1 MKRFV
6 LFSGVALVVILFP
19 RSTHAGWT
27 RTYGG
32 DTDDAGY
39 CIQQTA
45 DGGYII
51 AGHQEGDGG
60 WLLRTDE
67 EGDTL
72 WTSSPFGFMG
82 GAAYSVQ
89 ETFDGGYI
97 LAGYQA
103 ATDDGKY
110 HLALVKIS
118 STGEEMWTRLDAHWF
133 PHDSTGGVGRS
144 AQETADGGYILAGYR
159 QPFIFGEITDLWLIK
174 TDSAGDFQWSR
185 TYGSDGPDWGVCVRE
200 TSDGGYII
208 SGYSESLQSLW
219 LLKTDE
225 AGDTVWTQSSSG
237 WVLGRGYCVQQ
248 TSDEGYILTGSI
260 APFYDGKNHLFLLK
274 TDSTGD
280 TLWSRIDIGWLS
292 PAGGGVGRCIQ
303 QTPDDGYIITG
314 YTSEWYDE
322 IDDLWLIKTDSEG
335 DTLWTR
341 IYGGEAEDLG
351 HCVDQTADG
360 GYIITGATKSFSV
373 GGYDLWLLKTDALGD
388 TLSGIQEA
396 VIDAASNWNILSPVG
411 SEIVLRYSDFPHG
424 FHAQVFDALGQ
435 KVAELHSVSP
445 SGTLTWGE
453 DDGCYS
459 PGVYFIR
466 SSSEEPSVTQKV
478 ILIK

>member
-19 RSTHAGWT
+19 QSILAGWT

-32 DTDDAGY
+32 PVDDIGY
-39 CIQQTA
+39 CVEQTRDLGYIICGA
-45 DGGYII
+45 SWQGRWNLIKTNQTGDTLWTHIADYCYWVEQTSDGGYIVTGEALIDDGKYHIFLLKTDSLGNTLWYREDFAGDSISDTVSGVGLSVQETSDGGYII
-51 AGHQEGDGG
+51 TGHKSL
-60 WLLRTDE
+60 WVWE
-67 EGDTL
+67 EIG
-72 WTSSPFGFMG
+72 
-82 GAAYSVQ
+82 
-89 ETFDGGYI
+89 
-97 LAGYQA
+97 
-103 ATDDGKY
+103 
-110 HLALVKIS
+110 
-118 STGEEMWTRLDAHWF
+118 
-133 PHDSTGGVGRS
+133 
-144 AQETADGGYILAGYR
+144 
-159 QPFIFGEITDLWLIK
+159 DLWLIK
-174 TDSAGDFQWSR
+174 TDSLGNTLWTR
-185 TYGSDGPDWGVCVRE
+185 VYGADGPDCGCCVRQ

-303 QTPDDGYIITG
+303 QTSDDGYIITG

-322 IDDLWLIKTDSEG
+322 IDDLWLIKTDSAG

-341 IYGGEAEDLG
+341 IYGGEAEDMG
-351 HCVDQTADG
+351 YCVDQTADG
-360 GYIITGATKSFSV
+360 GYIVTGATKSFGA
-373 GGYDLWLLKTDALGD
+373 GGYDIWLLKTDASGD
-388 TLSGIQEA
+388 TLGVVEEPVAPGVSSWH
-396 VIDAASNWNILSPVG
+396 VLNPVG
-411 SEIVLRYSDFPHG
+411 QRIVLRYSDCPYG
-424 FHAQVFDALGQ
+424 FHAQVFNALGQ
-435 KVAELHSVSP
+435 KVDEVHSSGS
-445 SGTLTWGE
+445 SGTVTWPATHQ
-453 DDGCYS
+453 S

-466 SSSEEPSVTQKV
+466 PGSDDLIVTRKIV
-478 ILIK
+478 LIP